1 MAKKQIKKY
10 VFAPG
15 AANVGRIVMPGYW
28 AQDTILLVTNITR
41 GVILYN
47 FSDTQNA
54 GGTVTFRPGG
64 IRTSEAD
71 ISVVTY
77 GYDVFGNIGSALI
90 QTVESGIGE
99 TTLTFN
105 TSTIGYSENDKL
117 SILVEDKYTMVRIW
131 GDFGTDAIERTR
143 VASPQAM
150 IDADFEYG
158 LQGTKW
164 QSVQTV
170 ANFPSVYEQ
179 ITVDLT
185 TQAITTTG
193 NTNSLILVQSSS
205 HGLITGDPVS
215 VSLLDVSVIGFA
227 KAEGAALVFQSNTH
241 YFTFWAKG
249 QVGTVDG
256 TSIRSTTSQV
266 RRGGLYTGSDLPL
279 SYIESDTVTPSK
291 ITLTFTGPHGF
302 FPGMPIAV
310 NANPAWGSNTSL
322 EYLPGVYFV
331 SNIAANTAVFTA
343 RGQVTSANIGN
354 LLVDGN
360 SGGIRVYVRPDGFF
374 THRPGEGGVI
384 IGTNSPV
391 HGAQAVRQSKKYF
404 RYQSGKGFLYTTGV
418 LFGPNYDVTAIS
430 SNGTAS
436 NPGSEPI
443 ITITTAVPHGLQLG
457 SIIRIAG
464 VRTDGYNGQ
473 YTVSFINTEYQ
484 IGVYAITNQDLGDTT
499 GALGA
504 GPKLYLYKW
513 HGSCIRTGPHDDAN
527 GMFFEYDGQ
536 TFNVVK
542 RTSTLQLAGTCTITA
557 NSAKLVG
564 LATKWTQQLKIG
576 DRIVLK
582 GMVHRVSG
590 IFSDTSIAIAPDFRG
605 VISSS
610 GNYIWRVDELRI
622 GQGSL
627 NRDNVD
633 GSGSQNNPSGYKM
646 DPNQMQMVGIQFSW
660 YGAGFMDFMVRG
672 VNGDFII
679 LHRMKNNNVN
689 TTASMRTAN
698 LPVRYEVLNEG
709 ASGLTGIS
717 PLSASGIDDNDLE
730 IPVDDVSFYPES
742 GYVLVENEIIAY
754 SARDTV
760 SVPKRLLGL
769 TRAATA
775 NVYVAGDYR
784 VFGGVPAT
792 SHAPYVGVELI
803 SQTATP
809 NLTHWGSSYII
820 DGGFD
825 LDRGYQFTFT
835 VTNAN
840 VTSTGNTVM
849 ALRLSPS
856 ASNSQVGDLGEK
868 ELLNRAQILLQ
879 GLQVAC
885 GDQRTGGNVQILVT
899 GVLNPSNYN
908 EQSQTW
914 TALNTTSLG
923 NQPSFSQTTA
933 NCWFKSQTYVGEP
946 VVALPGEKLFEFVY
960 DPRMRFTQELV
971 GIKEL
976 SQSAVGGRGTFPNG
990 ADTLYINM
998 TALPGAISGVT
1009 TGSTTVNTFV
1019 SNVHV
1024 TLQWGEAQA

>member
-10 VFAPG
+10 VFTPG
-15 AANVGRIVMPGYW
+15 AANVGKIIIPGYW

-47 FSDTQNA
+47 FADTQNT
-54 GGTVTFRPGG
+54 GGTVTFQPGG
-64 IRTSEAD
+64 IKTNEND
-71 ISVVTY
+71 YSVVTY
-77 GYDVFGNIGSALI
+77 GYDVFGNIGSAAI
-90 QTVESGIGE
+90 QTVESGTGE

-105 TSTIGYSENDKL
+105 TSTLGYSSADKL

-170 ANFPSVYEQ
+170 ANFPSIYEQ
-179 ITVDLT
+179 VTVDLT
-185 TQAITTTG
+185 TQSITTSG
-193 NTNSLILVQSSS
+193 NTNSLILIQSSS
-205 HGLITGDPVS
+205 HGLSIGDPVS
-215 VSLLDVSVIGFA
+215 VSLLDVSVTGFA
-227 KAEGAALVFQSNTH
+227 KAEGAALVFQSNTN
-241 YFTFWAKG
+241 YFTYWAKG
-249 QVGTVDG
+249 QVGSVDG
-256 TSIRSTTSQV
+256 TSIKSAISQV
-266 RRGGLYTGSDLPL
+266 RKGGLYTGSDLPL
-279 SYIESDTVTPSK
+279 SYIASDTVNPSK

-310 NANPAWGSNTSL
+310 NANPAFGSNTSL
-322 EYLPGVYFV
+322 QYLPGVYFV
-331 SNIAANTAVFTA
+331 SNITANTADFTA
-343 RGQVTSANIGN
+343 RGTVTTANIGN
-354 LLVDGN
+354 LFIDGN
-360 SGGIRVYVRPDGFF
+360 GAGIKVYVRPDGFF

-418 LFGPNYDVTAIS
+418 LFGPNYDITEVT
-430 SNGTAS
+430 SNGTS
-436 NPGSEPI
+436 MNPGSEAT

-457 SIIRIAG
+457 AIIRIAG

-473 YTVSFINTEYQ
+473 YTVSYINSEYTV
-484 IGVYAITNQDLGDTT
+484 GVVGITNQDLDDTM

-542 RTSTLQLAGTCTITA
+542 RTSTLQLAGTCTITS
-557 NSAKLVG
+557 NSAKLTG
-564 LATKWTQQLKIG
+564 LGTKWSQQLKIG

-590 IFSDTSIAIAPDFRG
+590 IFSDTSVAISPEFRG

-622 GQGSL
+622 GQQNL
-627 NRDNVD
+627 NRDTVD
-633 GSGSQNNPSGYKM
+633 GSGSQSNPSGYKM

-717 PLSASGIDDNDLE
+717 PLSGVVSDVATEL
-730 IPVDDVSFYPES
+730 PVDDVSFYPES
-742 GYVLVENEIIAY
+742 GIVLVENEIIAY
-754 SARDTV
+754 SARDTI
-760 SVPKRLLGL
+760 STPKRLLGL

-775 NVYVAGDYR
+775 NVYVAGDFR

-792 SHAPYVGVELI
+792 SHAPYAGVELI

-825 LDRGYQFTFT
+825 LDRGYQFTYT

-840 VTSTGNTVM
+840 VSSAGNTVM

-899 GVLNPSNYN
+899 GVLNPSNYT
-908 EQSQTW
+908 ETLQTW
-914 TALNTTSLG
+914 QALNTTSLG

-946 VVALPGEKLFEFVY
+946 VIALPGEKLFEFVY
-960 DPRMRFTQELV
+960 DPRSRFAQDLT

-998 TALPGAISGVT
+998 TALPGATTSVT
-1009 TGSTTVNTFV
+1009 GGTTTNTFI